1 MDSISS
7 QSLPFT
13 SDPAL
18 HDWDEEANPIILP
31 SSTNSDD
38 FEALHLIQEEAI
50 ARKNKAREVIQHRA
64 WPLGDTFRSEADHI
78 EGSLGLGTTQYSIVN
93 T

>member
-1 MDSISS
+1 MHSTSS
-7 QSLPFT
+7 PSLP

-18 HDWDEEANPIILP
+18 FNDWEEHQVNPTILP

-38 FEALHLIQEEAI
+38 LEALHYILEETI
-50 ARKNKAREVIQHRA
+50 GNKNKKGEVIQHRA
-64 WPLGDTFRSEADHI
+64 WKLGETFRSEADHI
-78 EGSLGLGTTQYSIVN
+78 EGMLASTIV

>member
-7 QSLPFT
+7 PSLPFT

-18 HDWDEEANPIILP
+18 HDWDEEVNPIILP

-38 FEALHLIQEEAI
+38 FEALHLVQEETI
-50 ARKNKAREVIQHRA
+50 ARKNKVGEVIQHRA
-64 WPLGDTFRSEADHI
+64 WQLEDTFRSEADHL
-78 EGSLGLGTTQYSIVN
+78 EGLLDLEVI
-93 T
+93 

>member
-7 QSLPFT
+7 PILPFT

-18 HDWDEEANPIILP
+18 HDWEEEFNPTIVP

-38 FEALHLIQEEAI
+38 IDALHLVHQETI
-50 ARKNKAREVIQHRA
+50 ARKNKAGEVIQHRA
-64 WPLGDTFRSEADHI
+64 WRLGEVFRSEADHF
-78 EGSLGLGTTQYSIVN
+78 EGVLECGREFAT
-93 T
+93 

>member
-7 QSLPFT
+7 PVLPFA

-18 HDWDEEANPIILP
+18 HDWEEEFDPEILP

-38 FEALHLIQEEAI
+38 FEALHLVLQESI
-50 ARKNKAREVIQHRA
+50 AKKNKAGEVIQHRA
-64 WPLGDTFRSEADHI
+64 WQVGEAFRSEADHV
-78 EGSLGLGTTQYSIVN
+78 EGALDPGGNLVFKC
-93 T
+93 